1 MASGSDENMYTLF
14 PNANIPK
21 RAWPTATTENITKND
36 ASEENDLRIVNENND
51 NLGIEIEALQ
61 KA

>member
-36 ASEENDLRIVNENND
+36 ASEENDLRIVNENMITWG
-51 NLGIEIEALQ
+51 L
-61 KA
+61 K